1 MANPLDLD
9 SLSVNS
15 IKDVNNIFLDLDY
28 EPLINMPPLKYKS
41 LNEKLSITGLKS
53 SQVIYSVRIMK

>member
-28 EPLINMPPLKYKS
+28 EPLINMPPLKTK
-41 LNEKLSITGLKS
+41 G
-53 SQVIYSVRIMK
+53 